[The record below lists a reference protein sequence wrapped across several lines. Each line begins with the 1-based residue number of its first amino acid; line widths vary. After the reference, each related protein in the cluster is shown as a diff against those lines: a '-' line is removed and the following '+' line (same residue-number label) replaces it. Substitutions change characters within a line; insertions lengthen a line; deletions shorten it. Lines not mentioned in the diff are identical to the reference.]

1 MKAKINA
8 FSSFTKK
15 RNLEASSMEPIEEND
30 NDDQQKSNS
39 LKSKSNKSL
48 TEAQFG
54 MIHASLN
61 KTVNCEMY
69 HGNSK
74 DKIDCP

>member
-1 MKAKINA
+1 MKDKINA
-8 FSSFTKK
+8 LSSFTKK

-39 LKSKSNKSL
+39 LKSKSDKSL

-54 MIHASLN
+54 MI
-61 KTVNCEMY
+61 
-69 HGNSK
+69 
-74 DKIDCP
+74 

>member
-15 RNLEASSMEPIEEND
+15 RASSMEPIEEND

-39 LKSKSNKSL
+39 LKSKSDKSL
-48 TEAQFG
+48 TEA
-54 MIHASLN
+54 
-61 KTVNCEMY
+61 
-69 HGNSK
+69 
-74 DKIDCP
+74 